1 MSADWTR
8 TPRTARFPG
17 PERGKMDSGPLHA
30 RARTR
35 GVNPI
40 VYWLTRAVLQPF
52 AHLFWRLSRIGRE
65 HIPAKGPVLLVCNP
79 RSIIDPFIIGLC
91 TRRPIYYV
99 AKEEIFRNRLLGWL
113 VSSLGAFP
121 VRRGQADADM
131 IETAKAVLRRGDAVL
146 MFPEGTRTRP

>member
-1 MSADWTR
+1 VYGNGEEEHGFQGFACSCPY
-8 TPRTARFPG
+8 PRRQ
-17 PERGKMDSGPLHA
+17 
-30 RARTR
+30 
-35 GVNPI
+35 PI

-65 HIPAKGPVLLVCNP
+65 RIPVEGPVLVVCNH

-99 AKEEIFRNRLLGWL
+99 AKEEIFRNRLLGWF

-121 VRRGQADADM
+121 VRRGAADADM
-131 IETAKAVLRRGDAVL
+131 IETPRRSWSA
-146 MFPEGTRTRP
+146 ETRC